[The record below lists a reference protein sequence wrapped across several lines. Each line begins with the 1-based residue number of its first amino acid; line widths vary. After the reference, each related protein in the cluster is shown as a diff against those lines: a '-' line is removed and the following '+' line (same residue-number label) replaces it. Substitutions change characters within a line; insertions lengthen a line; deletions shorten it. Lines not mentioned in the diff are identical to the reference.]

1 MLILKSIVIGMFSI
15 LPGVSGSALAISF
28 DIYDRFLISIKNY
41 KENKI
46 FFIELF
52 LGILLGLFVGS
63 KITIYIINFYL
74 VYYILIGIILSEIPM
89 LIKKINGKLLYVPT
103 LLSFIFSTTTNI
115 FTFSF
120 FLNLNTNFK
129 MFIGGILFSFGKIIP
144 GISSSCFLLSLGIY
158 KDILII
164 FTNPTILLSKNYL
177 PFIIGSL
184 IGVLFF
190 IKLLNYM
197 INNKYNLFYSIIIG
211 FVFSS
216 IFLII
221 PNRFSIIGI
230 ILMIISF
237 TVSIKIKMRN

>member
-1 MLILKSIVIGMFSI
+1 MLMLKSIVVGMFSV

-28 DIYDRFLISIKNY
+28 DIYDRFFISIKNF
-41 KENKI
+41 KDNKI
-46 FFIELF
+46 FLIELF
-52 LGILLGLFVGS
+52 LGILLGLFIGS
-63 KITIYIINFYL
+63 KLTIYLIDYYF
-74 VYYILIGIILSEIPM
+74 VYYILIGIILSEIPV
-89 LIKKINGKLLYVPT
+89 LIKKTNGKLLYVPT
-103 LLSFIFSTTTNI
+103 LLSFLFSSITNI

-120 FLNLNTNFK
+120 FINMNIKFK
-129 MFIGGILFSFGKIIP
+129 MFIGGLFFSFGKIIP

-158 KDILII
+158 KDILFI
-164 FTNPTILLSKNYL
+164 FSKPTILLSEYYM

-184 IGVLFF
+184 IGVIFF

-197 INNKYNLFYSIIIG
+197 INNKYNFFYSMIIG

-221 PNRFSIIGI
+221 PNRFSIIGL

-237 TVSIKIKMRN
+237 IVFVKMKIRN